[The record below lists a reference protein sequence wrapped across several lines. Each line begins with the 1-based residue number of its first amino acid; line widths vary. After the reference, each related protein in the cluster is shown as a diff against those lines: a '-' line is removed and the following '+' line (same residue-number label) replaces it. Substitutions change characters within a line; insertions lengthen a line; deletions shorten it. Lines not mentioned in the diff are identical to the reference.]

1 MESAIY
7 RLKEGGLSVAY
18 RIDLGQNAWP
28 KHITHYEEAIR
39 LYKPRYKA
47 LKIFIVRVHI
57 QLIINRSTS
66 SILSKRTYLG

>member
-7 RLKEGGLSVAY
+7 RLKEGGLSVVY

-28 KHITHYEEAIR
+28 KHITHYEAAIR

-47 LKIFIVRVHI
+47 LKY
-57 QLIINRSTS
+57 
-66 SILSKRTYLG
+66 LS